1 MPEPIDFF
9 FDFAS
14 PYGYFASARVDEL
27 ARRHGR
33 DVNWWA
39 FMVGAAMK
47 LTGQV
52 PIDQRSQLQQ
62 DYGWRD
68 LQRSARYYGVPFH
81 LPEDFPYGL
90 LAPSRAFYWLHEGDP
105 GQATMFA
112 RAVYAAVFG
121 EGRDLRPPAAVAEIA
136 APLGVDREELIAA
149 VEMPV
154 WKERLKSETGAA
166 IRRDVFG
173 SPFFFVGEEA
183 FWGGDRL
190 AMLEWWLGNEA

>member
-14 PYGYFASARVDEL
+14 PYGYFASAHVDEL
-27 ARRHGR
+27 ARNHGR
-33 DVNWWA
+33 TVDWHA

-81 LPEDFPYGL
+81 LPEGFPYGL
-90 LAPSRAFYWLHEGDP
+90 LAASRAFYWIRDADP

-112 RAVYAAVFG
+112 RAVFAAVFG
-121 EGRDLRPPAAVAEIA
+121 EGRDLRPPAAVGEIA
-136 APLGVDREELIAA
+136 APLGVERAELIAA
-149 VEMPV
+149 VEMPA

-166 IRRDVFG
+166 IRRGVFG

-183 FWGGDRL
+183 FWGADRL
-190 AMLEWWLGNEA
+190 AMLEWWLGSEA